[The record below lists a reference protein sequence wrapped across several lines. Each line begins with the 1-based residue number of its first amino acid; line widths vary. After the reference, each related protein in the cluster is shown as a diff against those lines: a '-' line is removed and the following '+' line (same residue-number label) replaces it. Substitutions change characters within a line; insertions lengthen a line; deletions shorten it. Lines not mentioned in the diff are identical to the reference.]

1 MKRIASLCLLT
12 IFCAG
17 VGVWLAAAQTST
29 DQDQPL
35 AQYARDQ
42 KKNKKPAAR
51 IFDNDNIPSGD
62 TLNIIGKSTH
72 ETEAQGASTQNS
84 APEPAA
90 EGGREVPMAGRHA
103 KIDKMPQVAP
113 GESQEDR
120 QKVYDTWQD
129 KLNDQQQKLDLATRE
144 LDVLQRE
151 YKLRAAELYGDAGNR
166 LRNSADWDKKDA
178 DYKKQIEDKQ
188 KALADAKAAMENT
201 QDDARKAGVPN
212 SVTEKA
218 VTEKPQ
224 E

>member
-12 IFCAG
+12 MFCSG
-17 VGVWLAAAQTST
+17 VGVLLAAAQTST

-35 AQYARDQ
+35 GQYAREQ

-51 IFDNDNIPSGD
+51 IFDNDNIPTEE
-62 TLNIIGKSTH
+62 TLNIVGKSTH
-72 ETEAQGASTQNS
+72 DTEAQGASAQNS

-90 EGGREVPMAGRHA
+90 EAGSEAPMAGRHA
-103 KIDKMPQVAP
+103 KVDKMPQVAP

-129 KLNDQQQKLDLATRE
+129 KLSDQQQKLDLATRE

-188 KALADAKAAMENT
+188 KALSDAKAEMENM
-201 QDDARKAGVPN
+201 QDEARKAGVPN